1 MRGIYFFKKTCD
13 NIFFF
18 QYRNKNSYLQDRRRL
33 VSISWT
39 LSRIYF
45 FPISVM
51 VHFRIFSFTSVTIA
65 ITSGP
70 SGRVGR
76 LGDRIFVEKACTVVD
91 PEFSKA
97 IAFNLPAF
105 RKPDR

>member
-13 NIFFF
+13 NIFF
-18 QYRNKNSYLQDRRRL
+18 QYKNKNNYLQDRRRL

-76 LGDRIFVEKACTVVD
+76 LVVR
-91 PEFSKA
+91 PCRRPWVGPSR
-97 IAFNLPAF
+97 PALAGIPLAAS
-105 RKPDR
+105 RLAPPRC